1 MLFVSIASFS
11 QTFEGEIVYANSYQ
25 SKNPQLTD
33 VQWNSML
40 GTMQN
45 YIIKNGD
52 YKSSSDGNLM
62 QWQLYINKD
71 NKLYSKMSNSEIA
84 FWNDGNVQ
92 GDEIVKAEINKNAT
106 EILGYKCDELIL
118 TCKSGIQKYYYNT
131 KFAVDP
137 KVFKNHKFG
146 NWYDFVSRSNALPLK
161 MIIENIQFVMTS
173 VAVDVKN
180 IKIEADVFTLPIGIK
195 TEKVLISIGNVSK
208 LVIRL

>member
-1 MLFVSIASFS
+1 MLSKIKFFMLFVSIASFS

-71 NKLYSKMSNSEIA
+71 NKLYAKMSNSEIA

-92 GDEIVKAEINKNAT
+92 GDEILKAEINKNAT

-137 KVFKNHKFG
+137 TVFINHKFG

-195 TEKVLISIGNVSK
+195 TEKSPY
-208 LVIRL
+208 